1 MGLITTP
8 ISGNMKHHCT
18 LHLSIL
24 LLLGLIILSVTA
36 SPSRVN
42 DISSSKN
49 EAKAE
54 ESRHQIVQRSA
65 DPKRSKPKKTRRKL
79 TQEGKK
85 NEKGKRRTQ
94 SPKRRKQGKKGKK
107 TGEKTNRP

>member
-1 MGLITTP
+1 MGSASTRVLITTP

-24 LLLGLIILSVTA
+24 ILLGLIILSATA

-42 DISSSKN
+42 DVSTN

-65 DPKRSKPKKTRRKL
+65 DPKRRKPKKTRRKL
-79 TQEGKK
+79 TQEDKRSKK
-85 NEKGKRRTQ
+85 MPWQEKLFRL
-94 SPKRRKQGKKGKK
+94 
-107 TGEKTNRP
+107 

>member
-1 MGLITTP
+1 
-8 ISGNMKHHCT
+8 MKHHCNCT

-24 LLLGLIILSVTA
+24 LVLGLTILTVTA

-65 DPKRSKPKKTRRKL
+65 DPKRRKPKKTRRKL
-79 TQEGKK
+79 TQEGKRSKKCRGGKESSGCQKKSKSKK

-94 SPKRRKQGKKGKK
+94 SPKRRKQ
-107 TGEKTNRP
+107 